1 MAGMTNRSAPQRRY
15 LPSSPFKAPPEA
27 VVEQFA
33 VHDRVTH
40 DEHGLGVVVATEAA
54 TAVTVDFGSQT
65 ARLMSPF
72 RKLTKL

>member
-1 MAGMTNRSAPQRRY
+1 M
-15 LPSSPFKAPPEA
+15 
-27 VVEQFA
+27 EQFA